1 MKGNFMTEIL
11 NAVGGKMPLIVQILT
26 SIATLLGGL
35 ALFLYGMNMMTNG
48 LEKMAGGKLESILK
62 KASSNKFKGM
72 ALGAGVTAVI
82 QSSSATTVMIVGLV
96 GSGIMALPQT
106 IGMLMGT
113 NIGTTITPWITGLAD
128 LGGGEGAGWL
138 SSLSLLKPSFFA
150 PIIAVIGIALIM
162 FFAKKNRINKDIG
175 TLFLGFA
182 ILMQGM
188 ELMSAAVAFLTE
200 NTEDPTVVNY
210 LINFIKFFDSPY
222 GVVLALI
229 LATLFTT
236 IVQSSSASV
245 GVLQAIVMATA
256 TIDAIPETA
265 NVIDPLVT
273 FKVAIP
279 IILGFNIGTCITA
292 VISSLGANRNAKRVA
307 VTHLVIKILA
317 VALCFVPFYIMIFT
331 PLNKFWF
338 AHGVN
343 VWTIAI
349 FHTLFNV
356 VTTFILLPA
365 SKLFEKI
372 AYWLIKDKEEK
383 KKIAYID
390 PILISQ
396 SPAIALSE
404 CANLTEQMCSL
415 SKQTL
420 DLSIDSLYNYDSKT
434 AQNIIDNEALIDK
447 YEDQIG
453 TYLVQISSRAL
464 SNADSKK
471 SSKLLHTIGDFER
484 LSDHALNIVN
494 VSEELKNKNIV
505 FSDEAK
511 AEIAII
517 TDAIKEILNI
527 TSDAFVKDNIDIAKR
542 VEPLEQVIDKL
553 IATTKMNHITRLQ
566 KGACTIELGFVLSD
580 LLNNYERI
588 SDHCSNIAVAIIETS
603 HNSFGTHEYLNQ
615 VKNDNNETF
624 QAEYKSFA
632 EKYTISVQQ

>member
-1 MKGNFMTEIL
+1 MTEIL
-11 NAVGGKMPLIVQILT
+11 NAIGGKMPLIVQILT
-26 SIATLLGGL
+26 SAATLLGGL

-48 LEKMAGGKLESILK
+48 LEKMAGGKLETILK

-128 LGGGEGAGWL
+128 LGGGESAGWL
-138 SSLSLLKPSFFA
+138 SSLKLLKPDFFA
-150 PIIAVIGIALIM
+150 PIIAVIGIILIM

-175 TLFLGFA
+175 ALLLGFA

-188 ELMSAAVAFLTE
+188 ELMSSAVEFLTDTDNE
-200 NTEDPTVVNY
+200 SIVNTIISIVS
-210 LINFIKFFDSPY
+210 FFDSWY
-222 GVVLALI
+222 GVILAVI

-236 IVQSSSASV
+236 VVQSSSASV
-245 GVLQAIVMATA
+245 GVLQAIVMAT
-256 TIDAIPETA
+256 
-265 NVIDPLVT
+265 VKIDPDLVS

-279 IILGFNIGTCITA
+279 IILGFNIGTCVTA
-292 VISSLGANRNAKRVA
+292 AISSLGANRNAKRVA
-307 VTHLVIKILA
+307 ITHLVIKIFA
-317 VALCFVPFYIMIFT
+317 VALCFVPFFIMTFT
-331 PLNKFWF
+331 QLNNLWF

-372 AYWLIKDKEEK
+372 AFWLVKDKQEK
-383 KKIAYID
+383 EKVAYID

-396 SPAIALSE
+396 SPAVALSE
-404 CANLTEQMCSL
+404 CANLTVEMCAL
-415 SKQTL
+415 SKGTL
-420 DLSIDSLYNYDSKT
+420 DLSIDSLYNYDPKT
-434 AQNIIDNEALIDK
+434 AQSIIDNEALIDK
-447 YEDQIG
+447 YEDHIG

-511 AEIAII
+511 AEIAVI

-527 TSDAFVKDNIDIAKR
+527 TSNAFVNDSIDVAKR

-603 HNSFGTHEYLNQ
+603 HNSFGTHEYLNH
-615 VKNDNNETF
+615 VKNDNNEMF

-632 EKYTISVQQ
+632 DKYTISVQQ

>member
-1 MKGNFMTEIL
+1 MGIVEIL
-11 NAVGGKMPLIVQILT
+11 IR
-26 SIATLLGGL
+26 IATMLGGL
-35 ALFLYGMNMMTNG
+35 ALFIYGMNMMTNG
-48 LEKMAGGKLESILK
+48 LEKMAGGKLETILK

-82 QSSSATTVMIVGLV
+82 QSSSASTVMIVGLV

-113 NIGTTITPWITGLAD
+113 NIGTTITPWITALPYLDGSKFGID
-128 LGGGEGAGWL
+128 EKWIDW
-138 SSLSLLKPSFFA
+138 LSLLKPSFFA
-150 PIIAVIGIALIM
+150 PLIALLGIILIM
-162 FFAKKNRINKDIG
+162 FFSKRRRINKDIG
-175 TLFLGFA
+175 SLCLGFA

-188 ELMSAAVAFLTE
+188 ELMSMAVDFLEKEE
-200 NTEDPTVVNY
+200 NNGILLNIIDIFETPWV
-210 LINFIKFFDSPY
+210 
-222 GVVLALI
+222 GVWLGLVF
-229 LATLFTT
+229 ATLFTT
-236 IVQSSSASV
+236 IIQSSSASV
-245 GVLQAIVMATA
+245 GVLQVLVGAAAVSGTE
-256 TIDAIPETA
+256 IP
-265 NVIDPLVT
+265 

-279 IILGFNIGTCITA
+279 LILGFNIGTCVTA

-307 VTHLVIKILA
+307 VAHLIIKIFA
-317 VALCFVPFYIMIFT
+317 VAICFVPFLIIGLT
-331 PLNKFWF
+331 SLNELWLDK
-338 AHGVN
+338 AVS

-365 SKLFEKI
+365 SKMFVKI
-372 AYWLIKDKEEK
+372 AYFVIKDKEEK
-383 KKIAYID
+383 ERIAYID

-404 CANLTEQMCSL
+404 CANLTEKMCLL
-415 SKQTL
+415 SKETL
-420 DLSIDSLYNYDSKT
+420 DLSIDSLYSYDSKN
-434 AQNIIDNEALIDK
+434 AQVIIDKESLIDK
-447 YEDQIG
+447 YEDHIG

-464 SNADSKK
+464 SNTDSKK

-494 VSEELKNKNIV
+494 VSEELKNKNII
-505 FSDEAK
+505 FSNEAK

-517 TDAIKEILNI
+517 TDAIKEITSI
-527 TSDAFVKDNIDIAKR
+527 TTDAFIKDNIDIAKR

-553 IATTKMNHITRLQ
+553 IATTKMNHIARLQ

-615 VKNDNNETF
+615 VKNNNDEYF
-624 QAEYKSFA
+624 EHEYKSFA
-632 EKYTISVQQ
+632 DKYTISAQQ

>member
-1 MKGNFMTEIL
+1 MTEIL
-11 NAVGGKMPLIVQILT
+11 NAIGGKMPLVVQILT
-26 SIATLLGGL
+26 SIVTLLGGL

-48 LEKMAGGKLESILK
+48 LEKMAGGRLETILK

-96 GSGIMALPQT
+96 GSGIMTLPQT

-128 LGGGEGAGWL
+128 LGGDSGAGWL

-150 PIIAVIGIALIM
+150 PIIAVVGIILIM
-162 FFAKKNRINKDIG
+162 FFAKKNRINRDIG
-175 TLFLGFA
+175 ALLLGFA

-188 ELMSAAVAFLTE
+188 ELMSSAVEFLTDTDNE
-200 NTEDPTVVNY
+200 SIVNT
-210 LINFIKFFDSPY
+210 LINIVSFFDSWY
-222 GVVLALI
+222 GVILAVI

-236 IVQSSSASV
+236 VVQSSSASV
-245 GVLQAIVMATA
+245 GVLQAIVMAT
-256 TIDAIPETA
+256 
-265 NVIDPLVT
+265 VKIDPDLVSW
-273 FKVAIP
+273 KVAIP
-279 IILGFNIGTCITA
+279 IILGFNIGTCVTA

-307 VTHLVIKILA
+307 IAHLVIKIFA
-317 VALCFVPFYIMIFT
+317 VALCFVPFFIMTFT
-331 PLNKFWF
+331 PLNDFWF

-356 VTTFILLPA
+356 ITTFILLPA
-365 SKLFEKI
+365 SKIFEKI
-372 AYWLIKDKEEK
+372 AYWLVKEKEEK
-383 KKIAYID
+383 EKVAYID

-396 SPAIALSE
+396 SPAVALSE
-404 CANLTEQMCSL
+404 CGNLTVEMCSL
-415 SKQTL
+415 SKETL
-420 DLSIDSLYNYDSKT
+420 DLSIDSLYSYDSKT
-434 AQNIIDNEALIDK
+434 AQTIIDNEALIDK
-447 YEDQIG
+447 YEDHIG

-464 SNADSKK
+464 SNTDSKK

-511 AEIAII
+511 AEIAVI
-517 TDAIKEILNI
+517 TDAIKEILII
-527 TSDAFVKDNIDIAKR
+527 TSDAFKKDDVDIAKR

-615 VKNDNNETF
+615 VKNDDSNEMF
-624 QAEYKSFA
+624 QAEYKAFA
-632 EKYTISVQQ
+632 NKYTISVQQ

>member
-1 MKGNFMTEIL
+1 MTEIL
-11 NAVGGKMPLIVQILT
+11 NAIGGKMPLIVQILT
-26 SIATLLGGL
+26 SAATLLGGL

-48 LEKMAGGKLESILK
+48 LEKMAGGKLETILK
-62 KASSNKFKGM
+62 KASSNKFKGI

-128 LGGGEGAGWL
+128 LGGGESAGWL
-138 SSLSLLKPSFFA
+138 SSLKLLKPDFFA
-150 PIIAVIGIALIM
+150 PIIAVIGIILIM

-175 TLFLGFA
+175 ALFLGFA

-188 ELMSAAVAFLTE
+188 ELMSSAVEFLTDTDNE
-200 NTEDPTVVNY
+200 SIVNT
-210 LINFIKFFDSPY
+210 LISIVSFFDSWY
-222 GVVLALI
+222 GVILALI

-236 IVQSSSASV
+236 VVQSSSASV
-245 GVLQAIVMATA
+245 GVLQAIVMAT
-256 TIDAIPETA
+256 
-265 NVIDPLVT
+265 VKIDPDLVS

-279 IILGFNIGTCITA
+279 IILGFNIGTCVTA

-307 VTHLVIKILA
+307 ITHLVIKIFA
-317 VALCFVPFYIMIFT
+317 VALCFVPFFIMTFI
-331 PLNKFWF
+331 PLNNPWF

-372 AYWLIKDKEEK
+372 AFWLVKDKQEK
-383 KKIAYID
+383 EKVAYID

-396 SPAIALSE
+396 SPAVALSE
-404 CANLTEQMCSL
+404 CANLTVEMCAL
-415 SKQTL
+415 SKGTL
-420 DLSIDSLYNYDSKT
+420 DLSIDSLYNYDPKT
-434 AQNIIDNEALIDK
+434 AQSIIDNEALIDK
-447 YEDQIG
+447 YEDHIG

-511 AEIAII
+511 AEIAVI

-527 TSDAFVKDNIDIAKR
+527 TSNAFVNDSIDVAKR

-603 HNSFGTHEYLNQ
+603 HNSFGTHEYLNH
-615 VKNDNNETF
+615 VKNDNNEMF

-632 EKYTISVQQ
+632 DKYTISVQQ

>member
-1 MKGNFMTEIL
+1 MKEFLE
-11 NAVGGKMPLIVQILT
+11 AVGGNMPLVVQILT
-26 SIATLLGGL
+26 SIATMLGGL
-35 ALFLYGMNMMTNG
+35 AMFLYGMSMMTNG
-48 LEKMAGGKLESILK
+48 LEKMAGGQLETILK

-96 GSGIMALPQT
+96 GSGIMTLPQT

-128 LGGGEGAGWL
+128 LGGDSAGAGWF
-138 SSLSLLKPSFFA
+138 SALSLLKPSFFA

-162 FFAKKNRINKDIG
+162 FFSKKNRLNKDIG
-175 TLFLGFA
+175 TLCLGFA

-200 NTEDPTVVNY
+200 NTEDPTVVNT
-210 LINFIKFFDSPY
+210 LIGFIKFFDSPY
-222 GVVLALI
+222 GVFLALI
-229 LATLFTT
+229 IATLFTT

-256 TIDAIPETA
+256 SIDAIPETA
-265 NVIDPLVT
+265 ELDPLVNFT
-273 FKVAIP
+273 VAIP

-307 VTHLVIKILA
+307 VTHLIIKLVA
-317 VALCFVPFYIMIFT
+317 VALCFVPFFIMIFT
-331 PLNKFWF
+331 PLRKLWF
-338 AHGVN
+338 SYGVN
-343 VWTIAI
+343 VWSIAT
-349 FHTLFNV
+349 FHTAFNV

-365 SKLFEKI
+365 SKLFEKL
-372 AYWLIKDKEEK
+372 AYKIVKDKEEK
-383 KKIAYID
+383 EKVAFID

-396 SPAIALSE
+396 SPAVALSE
-404 CANLTEQMCSL
+404 CANLTSEMCML
-415 SKQTL
+415 AKETL
-420 DLSIDSLYNYDSKT
+420 DLSIDNLYKYDSKT
-434 AQNIIDNEALIDK
+434 AQFIQDRETLIDK
-447 YEDQIG
+447 YEDHIG
-453 TYLVQISSRAL
+453 TYLVQISARAL
-464 SNADSKK
+464 SNTDSKK
-471 SSKLLHTIGDFER
+471 SSKLLHTLGDFER
-484 LSDHALNIVN
+484 LSDHAVNIVD

-511 AEIAII
+511 EEIAII
-517 TDAIKEILNI
+517 TDAIKEILVI
-527 TSDAFVKDNIDIAKR
+527 TTDAFTKDDIGIAKR

-553 IATTKMNHITRLQ
+553 IATTKANHIARLQ

-603 HNSFGTHEYLNQ
+603 HNSFGTHEYLNAI
-615 VKNDNNETF
+615 KNENDELF
-624 QAEYKSFA
+624 EKEYKAFA
-632 EKYTISVQQ
+632 SKYLFSQK